1 MRIASAQFQSQ
12 RRHGQTVHSPQNE
25 VDRVI
30 NMKKSKSHDRVL
42 ARVGYLRGLALTLIT
57 VSAFCNSLQAQKNQ
71 RPNILFLFSDDHA
84 IKSISAYG
92 GPLKNVAPTPSIDR
106 LAREGAVF
114 LNSFCANSICGPSR
128 ATILTGKHSHK
139 NGFMRN
145 TGKGF
150 DQSQWTVA
158 KALQQGGYNTAVIGK
173 WHLKTTPVGFDHW
186 EILPGQ
192 GNYYNPV
199 FIQQDGSRKR
209 FDGYATDITTDKALT
224 WLDQRDTS
232 KPFFLM
238 CQHKAPHRTFAP
250 ALRHLGAFDDV
261 EIPEPDSLFDDY
273 ANRSRTLAKNEME
286 IDRHF
291 DWAYDAKVRK
301 DERGDVN
308 LPKPD
313 RYGTPEYNRMTPAQK
328 KKWDAHFG
336 PRNQEFLADFKDGKL
351 THREIVRWKYRRY
364 MRNYLGTVKA
374 VDENVG
380 RVLQYLGDNGLAD
393 NTIVI
398 YSSDQ
403 GFYLGEHGW
412 YDKRWMFE
420 ESFRM
425 PFLIRW
431 PGVVKAGSKPRDLI
445 QNIDYAPTFLEMAG
459 LAVESEIQGRSLM
472 PLLKEEAND
481 WRQSLYYTYYEIG
494 EHAVPQHFG
503 VRSTTHK
510 LIYFPQSD
518 EWNLFDLQRDP
529 GEMRS
534 VYDDPEYL
542 AIREKLVDEFK
553 RLRELYGA
561 PPMHATN

>member
-1 MRIASAQFQSQ
+1 MTRLRMLLLLLVTA
-12 RRHGQTVHSPQNE
+12 VC
-25 VDRVI
+25 
-30 NMKKSKSHDRVL
+30 
-42 ARVGYLRGLALTLIT
+42 VGGAH
-57 VSAFCNSLQAQKNQ
+57 AEDAA

-84 IKSISAYG
+84 VNAISAYG
-92 GPLKNVAPTPSIDR
+92 GPLAKVAPTPNIDR

-114 LNSFCANSICGPSR
+114 LNSFCGNSICGPSR

-145 TGKGF
+145 GNNF

-173 WHLKTTPVGFDHW
+173 WHLKSNPIGFDHW

-192 GNYYNPV
+192 GSYYNPV
-199 FIQQDGSRKR
+199 FIQMDGQGKR
-209 FDGYATDITTDKALT
+209 FEGYATDLTTDKAIA
-224 WLDQRDTS
+224 WLDSRDS
-232 KPFFLM
+232 KKPFFLM

-261 EIPEPDSLFDDY
+261 EIPEPVNLFDDY
-273 ANRSRTLAKNEME
+273 ANRSRTLARNEME

-301 DERGDVN
+301 DERGDVV

-313 RYGTPEYNRMTPAQK
+313 RYGTPEYNRMTPQQK
-328 KKWDAHFG
+328 AKWDAHFG
-336 PRNQEFLADFKDGKL
+336 PRNQAFLADFKAGKL
-351 THREIVRWKYRRY
+351 SDKDVVRWKYRRY

-374 VDENVG
+374 VDESVG
-380 RVLQYLGDNGLAD
+380 RMLKYLDDNGLAE

-403 GFYLGEHGW
+403 GFFLGEHGW

-425 PFLIRW
+425 PFLARW
-431 PGVVKAGSKPRDLI
+431 PGVIEAGSKPKELI
-445 QNIDYAPTFLEMAG
+445 QNIDYAPTFLEVAG
-459 LAVESEIQGRSLM
+459 LEVPEEIQGRSLV
-472 PLLKEEAND
+472 PLMKGNADN
-481 WRQSLYYTYYEIG
+481 WRSSLYYAYYELG

-503 VRSTTHK
+503 VRTQTHK
-510 LIYFPQSD
+510 LIYFPRTD
-518 EWNLFDLQRDP
+518 EWNLFDLERDP
-529 GEMRS
+529 HEMKS
-534 VYDDPEYL
+534 VHDDPAYADVRAEL
-542 AIREKLVDEFK
+542 SAEFT
-553 RLRELYGA
+553 RLRKTYDA
-561 PPMHATN
+561 PPFPSRN

>member
-1 MRIASAQFQSQ
+1 MLKFKISLLRKSCVTVVIIATAMMVLLGPSDSAQAK
-12 RRHGQTVHSPQNE
+12 
-25 VDRVI
+25 D
-30 NMKKSKSHDRVL
+30 KSNVTG
-42 ARVGYLRGLALTLIT
+42 A
-57 VSAFCNSLQAQKNQ
+57 NSTAQ

-92 GPLKNVAPTPSIDR
+92 GPLADVAPTPSIDQ
-106 LAREGAVF
+106 LARQGAVF

-145 TGKGF
+145 TGKGL
-150 DQSQWTVA
+150 DQTQWTVA
-158 KALQQGGYNTAVIGK
+158 KELHAHGYNTAVIGK

-186 EILPGQ
+186 EIFPGQ
-192 GNYYNPV
+192 GSYYNPV
-199 FIQQDGSRKR
+199 FVQKDGSQKR
-209 FDGYATDITTDKALT
+209 FEGYATDLTTDKAIS
-224 WLDQRDTS
+224 WLDSRDDS

-250 ALRHLGAFDDV
+250 ALRHLDAFNDV
-261 EIPEPDSLFDDY
+261 QIPEPETLFDDY
-273 ANRSRTLAKNEME
+273 ANRSSTLARNQME

-301 DERGDVN
+301 NERGDVV

-313 RYGTPEYNRMTPAQK
+313 RYGTPEYNRMTDQQK
-328 KKWDAHFG
+328 QVWDAHFG
-336 PRNQEFLADFKDGKL
+336 PLNQAFLADFKAGKL
-351 THREIVRWKYRRY
+351 SHQEIVRWKYQRY
-364 MRNYLGTVKA
+364 MKNYLATVKA
-374 VDENVG
+374 VDESVG
-380 RVLQYLGDNGLAD
+380 RMLKYLDDNGLAE

-403 GFYLGEHGW
+403 GFFLGEHGW

-431 PGVVKAGSKPRDLI
+431 PGVVKPQSQPTELI

-459 LAVESEIQGRSLM
+459 ISVPAEVQGNSLVPIM
-472 PLLKEEAND
+472 NGTVKK
-481 WRQSLYYTYYEIG
+481 WRESLYYAYYEFG

-503 VRSTTHK
+503 VRSMTHK
-510 LIYFPQSD
+510 LFFFPATN
-518 EWNLFDLQRDP
+518 EWNMFDLTNDP
-529 GEMRS
+529 QEMVD
-534 VYDDPEYL
+534 VYNHPKYKRVQASLEQ
-542 AIREKLVDEFK
+542 EFD
-553 RLRELYGA
+553 RLRVQYAA
-561 PPMHATN
+561 PPFPIKK

>member
-1 MRIASAQFQSQ
+1 MTI
-12 RRHGQTVHSPQNE
+12 
-25 VDRVI
+25 
-30 NMKKSKSHDRVL
+30 MKTRVL
-42 ARVGYLRGLALTLIT
+42 HL
-57 VSAFCNSLQAQKNQ
+57 SFCSLLLLSGWAKADQS

-84 IKSISAYG
+84 VKAISAYG
-92 GPLKNVAPTPSIDR
+92 GPLAEVAPTPNIDR

-158 KALQQGGYNTAVIGK
+158 KTLQAAGYNTAVIGK

-199 FIQQDGSRKR
+199 FIQRDGSRQR
-209 FDGYATDITTDKALT
+209 FEGYATDLTTDKTLA
-224 WLDQRDTS
+224 WLDHRDRS

-261 EIPEPDSLFDDY
+261 EIPEPASLFDDY
-273 ANRSRTLAKNEME
+273 ANRSQTLARNQME

-291 DWAYDAKVRK
+291 DWAYDAKLRK
-301 DERGDVN
+301 DERGDVT

-313 RYGTPEYNRMTPAQK
+313 RYGTPEYNRMTDAQK
-328 KKWDAHFG
+328 KMWNAHFG
-336 PRNQEFLADFKDGKL
+336 PRNQAFLADFKAGKL
-351 THREIVRWKYRRY
+351 SHKDVVRWKYRRY

-374 VDENVG
+374 VDESVG
-380 RVLQYLGDNGLAD
+380 RVLKYLDDNDLVD

-431 PGVVKAGSKPRDLI
+431 PGVVKPGSRPEALI
-445 QNIDYAPTFLEMAG
+445 QNIDYAPTFLAAAG
-459 LAVESEIQGRSLM
+459 LDVLGEIQGRSLL
-472 PLLKEEAND
+472 PVLKEEAED
-481 WRQSLYYTYYEIG
+481 WRQSLYYAYYEFG

-503 VRSTTHK
+503 VRTHTHK
-510 LIYFPQSD
+510 LMYFPRTD
-518 EWNLFDLQRDP
+518 EWNLFDLVRDP
-529 GEMRS
+529 EEMRS
-534 VYDDPEYL
+534 VHDDPDYRQMREDLTAEYT
-542 AIREKLVDEFK
+542 
-553 RLRELYGA
+553 RLRKQYEA
-561 PPMHATN
+561 PPIGQR